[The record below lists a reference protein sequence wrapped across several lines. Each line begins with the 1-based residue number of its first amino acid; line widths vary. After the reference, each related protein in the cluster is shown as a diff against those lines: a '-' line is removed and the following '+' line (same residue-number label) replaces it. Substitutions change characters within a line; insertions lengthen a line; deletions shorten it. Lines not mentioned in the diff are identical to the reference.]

1 MHSVLITGGTGTLGQ
16 AIVKRLM
23 SGTCPRIIV
32 LSRDEFK
39 QMEMRD
45 AIPDPEKRLRYF
57 VGDVRDLSR
66 LKLAFAGVEY
76 VIHAAA
82 LKQVDAME
90 FNPLEAI
97 YTNVRGSEHVIQAAL
112 DCEVRR
118 TLLISTDKADAPTT
132 LYGAT
137 KLCAERLFTASNY
150 YAGGRDIA
158 FSYVRFGNL
167 AFSRGSVIPRWRG
180 KKVVPVTDPE
190 CTRYWITPDDA
201 AAYSIAALFE
211 ALPPLPQMSA
221 YRLGDLAEAM
231 NAQMQI
237 IGLRP
242 GERLHEMGSE
252 HAPRLTIGELRGLI
266 TGIDDTAAR
275 DDHARLSRAH
285 VAGQSSVYDVGK
297 EI

>member
-16 AIVKRLM
+16 ALVKRLLAV
-23 SGTCPRIIV
+23 TCPRIII

-39 QMEMRD
+39 QSEMQD
-45 AIPDPEKRLRYF
+45 SIPDPEKRLRYF
-57 VGDVRDLSR
+57 LGDVRDLLR
-66 LKLAFAGVEY
+66 LTHAFSEVDC

-90 FNPLEAI
+90 FNPREAI
-97 YTNVRGSEHVIQAAL
+97 LTNIYGSQNVIEASLAC
-112 DCEVRR
+112 DVRR
-118 TLLISTDKADAPTT
+118 TLLISTDKAEAPST
-132 LYGAT
+132 LYGST
-137 KLCAERLFTASNY
+137 KLCAERLFMASNK
-150 YAGGRDIA
+150 YAGKRDIA

-180 KKVVPVTDPE
+180 KSVVPVTDPE

-201 AAYSIAALFE
+201 AAYSIAALSE
-211 ALPPLPQMSA
+211 AMPTLPQMPA

-231 NAQMQI
+231 NAKMQI

-252 HAPRLTIGELRGLI
+252 NAPRLTVEELRGLI
-266 TGIDDTAAR
+266 T
-275 DDHARLSRAH
+275 
-285 VAGQSSVYDVGK
+285 
-297 EI
+297 